1 MGLATENPWVQ
12 PCRMRRQ
19 TDVVGAYGERVA
31 MRTLALAGMEIL
43 DRNWRCAEG
52 EIDLVARDD
61 RAVIFCEVKDRRSHW
76 FGAPKDMVSPT
87 RVRRL
92 RAAAVAWLAA
102 HPRERGDVR
111 FDVVSVWPQRK
122 GPARVEH
129 VTGAF

>member
-1 MGLATENPWVQ
+1 
-12 PCRMRRQ
+12 MRQQ
-19 TDVVGAYGERVA
+19 TDAVAAYGERIA

-61 RAVIFCEVKDRRSHW
+61 RALVFCEVTTRRNQR
-76 FGAPKDMVSPT
+76 FGVRTEPVRPT
-87 RVRRL
+87 RVQRL

-102 HPRERGDVR
+102 HPRQHGEVR

-122 GPARVEH
+122 GPPRVEH
-129 VTGAF
+129 LTGTF